1 MHQCK
6 YLFYVTGVILIISQR
21 ILLAAVILI
30 WAGVYYFNNGNPVQR
45 YEFKHATEQYLNE
58 VYNDHNWNVQA
69 IDYSFKE
76 GDFRA
81 SVNMDG
87 KVDFSV
93 FGNNLDALKD
103 NYWVSK
109 WKNEIAKS
117 VEEKVQ
123 AIVGSQADVVVNILI
138 EGSDVIQKRS
148 NTLNYA
154 DIANQSSTQTTI
166 FLKATFSPDKLY
178 QQIFEIVQ
186 WAQDKQYHAT
196 LFFQTEDD
204 SIHIEIPAKQL
215 KSIQTVNDLHPFIQ

>member
-30 WAGVYYFNNGNPVQR
+30 WAGVYYFNSGNPIQR
-45 YEFKHATEQYLNE
+45 YEFKHATEQYLTE
-58 VYNDHNWNVQA
+58 VYSDHSWKVQA

-81 SVNMDG
+81 RVNMDG

-123 AIVGSQADVVVNILI
+123 AILGSQADVVVNILI

-148 NTLNYA
+148 NTLYYA

-166 FLKATFSPDKLY
+166 FLKATFSPDKMD

-186 WAQDKQYHAT
+186 WAQDKQYNAT
-196 LFFQTEDD
+196 LFFKTEDD
-204 SIHIEIPAKQL
+204 SIHIEIPAEQL
-215 KSIQTVNDLHPFIQ
+215 KSIRTLNDLHPFIQ